1 MVWDKIILNIF
12 VVNNNMRYDLIIRNI
27 TLLFTVFTISV
38 FGGKSVAYA
47 QRPLYKADTLTIKV
61 FGDVMMHK
69 AQIDAAHKGWGKYF
83 TYIEDEIKNADL
95 AVANME
101 FTLAGEPYS
110 GYPAFSAPDDFAEHI
125 AKCGFDIFLCANNH
139 IYDKGSAGTA
149 RTLRI
154 YKELGNKYGIRYT
167 GLTESSEE
175 REENLSLTVIRK
187 GMKISFINMTYGTNL
202 GATDH
207 WPKVLYQSEKEKISN
222 ALSKAETE
230 SDITIALPH
239 WGTEYELLHSESQAV
254 TAEWLIN
261 EGADL
266 IIGTH
271 PHVAQDLGRINGVE
285 VAYSLGNLVSNMS
298 AANTQL
304 GLMATIKIVRHPN
317 GDVSLLPLELTYL
330 WCSRPGGLTNSY
342 TVIPI
347 EDFIGRRD
355 LWLNDWD
362 YEKMV
367 TTYERVRKTH
377 NNNEH

>member
-1 MVWDKIILNIF
+1 
-12 VVNNNMRYDLIIRNI
+12 MRYDLIIRNI

-47 QRPLYKADTLTIKV
+47 QRPLYKADTLIIKV

-69 AQIDAAHKGWGKYF
+69 AQIDAAHKGWDKYF
-83 TYIEDEIKNADL
+83 TYIEDEIRNADL

-110 GYPAFSAPDDFAEHI
+110 GYPAFSAPDSFAEHL

-149 RTLRI
+149 RTLGI
-154 YKELGNKYGIRYT
+154 YKELSNKYGIRYT

-175 REENLSLTVIRK
+175 REENISLTVIRK

-207 WPKVLYQSEKEKISN
+207 WPKVLYQSEKERISK
-222 ALSKAETE
+222 ALSKAEKK

-239 WGTEYELLHSESQAV
+239 WGTEYELLHSENQTI
-254 TAEWLIN
+254 TAEWLID

-317 GDVSLLPLELTYL
+317 GDIALLPLELTHL

-342 TVIPI
+342 SVIPI
-347 EDFIGRRD
+347 EEFIGRRD

-367 TTYERVRKTH
+367 TTYERVRKIH